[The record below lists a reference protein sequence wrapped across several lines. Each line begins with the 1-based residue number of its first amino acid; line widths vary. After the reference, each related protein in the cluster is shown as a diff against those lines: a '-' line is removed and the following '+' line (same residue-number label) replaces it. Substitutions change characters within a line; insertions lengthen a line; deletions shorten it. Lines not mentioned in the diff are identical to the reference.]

1 MTLWLG
7 LALMTAV
14 AMLAVLWPLAR
25 RTGSLR
31 SGSDVAVYR
40 DQLEEIERDRA
51 AGLIADQE
59 AASAQVEVSRRL
71 LAAAEV
77 PPAPQASADVATWR
91 RRAVAL
97 VALRRAA
104 RRGRTLPCARLA
116 FAAGS
121 AARRRVLPRHAA
133 ISRSTA
139 WLRRWRPTLIAIRRM
154 DAVGK

>member
-14 AMLAVLWPLAR
+14 AILAVLWPLAR

-59 AASAQVEVSRRL
+59 AASAQVEVSR
-71 LAAAEV
+71 LAV
-77 PPAPQASADVATWR
+77 LRIRQPAP
-91 RRAVAL
+91 
-97 VALRRAA
+97 
-104 RRGRTLPCARLA
+104 
-116 FAAGS
+116 
-121 AARRRVLPRHAA
+121 PR
-133 ISRSTA
+133 
-139 WLRRWRPTLIAIRRM
+139 
-154 DAVGK
+154 

>member
-14 AMLAVLWPLAR
+14 AILAVLWPLAR

-97 VALRRAA
+97 VALLVVPL
-104 RRGRTLPCARLA
+104 G
-116 FAAGS
+116 AAGDRKS
-121 AARRRVLPRHAA
+121 TRLNSSHAN
-133 ISRSTA
+133 ISY
-139 WLRRWRPTLIAIRRM
+139 
-154 DAVGK
+154 AVFCLTKKTRQRT